1 MNDPT
6 SPRSATLAYATLLGA
21 TRLLTAQCDVFKLWY
36 SRRAYERSRGEMIT
50 MLYEKTL
57 NRKIL
62 GAKQVKNKEEVS
74 STSTVENDVATS
86 LPPVVA
92 VDTQQEPDELRVS
105 SQTSFQKA
113 WSYMRGILSKGP
125 IQQRVAEDD
134 GTASAGKILN
144 LMRYVR
150 RIKGTTIGLILS

>member
-1 MNDPT
+1 
-6 SPRSATLAYATLLGA
+6 
-21 TRLLTAQCDVFKLWY
+21 
-36 SRRAYERSRGEMIT
+36 MIT